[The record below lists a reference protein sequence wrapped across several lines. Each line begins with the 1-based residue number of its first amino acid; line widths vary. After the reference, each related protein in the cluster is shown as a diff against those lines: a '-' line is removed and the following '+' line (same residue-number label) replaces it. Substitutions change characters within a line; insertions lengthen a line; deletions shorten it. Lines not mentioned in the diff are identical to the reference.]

1 MFISAHQC
9 SSVLI
14 SAPSAKAKEDEATPE
29 DKGEDKGD
37 EEDAAAVAE
46 LKAAEE
52 DVEALEQ
59 AVFKVGH

>member
-14 SAPSAKAKEDEATPE
+14 SAPSAKAKEDEATP
-29 DKGEDKGD
+29 EDKGD